1 MAGSVTP
8 QKAEIVA
15 GPAIRLILAFL
26 TLSQM
31 ARAPPPWA
39 IMVAETIAL
48 SGEDASGPAICWE
61 MIGMTAQ
68 CRPKMTRHW

>member
-15 GPAIRLILAFL
+15 GAAMRLMRASR
-26 TLSQM
+26 TLSQT

-39 IMVAETIAL
+39 IIVAETMAL
-48 SGEDASGPAICWE
+48 RWEYPGLASSE
-61 MIGMTAQ
+61 KMIGMTAQ